1 VVEVWASESS
11 LQIKER
17 LQAQT
22 TYQTPQV
29 ATMRTMES
37 EEECGQRLSS

>member
-1 VVEVWASESS
+1 MVEVWASESS